1 MMNKTILVFTDRL
14 LVADFGEWRT
24 AIANTMTLEQLNFQL
39 EFLKNKLKKF
49 QTITRVSKQMEE
61 LSQIEIRDAEFYKDE
76 LYEKIRTTKNLI
88 KRVGG

>member
-1 MMNKTILVFTDRL
+1 
-14 LVADFGEWRT
+14 
-24 AIANTMTLEQLNFQL
+24 
-39 EFLKNKLKKF
+39 
-49 QTITRVSKQMEE
+49 MEE